1 MRIVLAALA
10 VALIAG
16 CGSSQPRLTRAEF
29 TQRATA
35 ICSRYA
41 TYLQGLRGGLQAGNV
56 AQEEAVVAQALPVVR
71 AGHDELRTLR
81 PPQELQ
87 DAYDRWLDVSDREV
101 KAIEQLADALKQNDF
116 NGAVSAL
123 KDLSGTNVAQQ
134 QADAGEL
141 GLTAC
146 DRSA

>member
-1 MRIVLAALA
+1 MVCSSGACVACSDGVACSATGRPCREAKISCATGKA
-10 VALIAG
+10 V
-16 CGSSQPRLTRAEF
+16 CTE
-29 TQRATA
+29 T
-35 ICSRYA
+35 
-41 TYLQGLRGGLQAGNV
+41 GNV